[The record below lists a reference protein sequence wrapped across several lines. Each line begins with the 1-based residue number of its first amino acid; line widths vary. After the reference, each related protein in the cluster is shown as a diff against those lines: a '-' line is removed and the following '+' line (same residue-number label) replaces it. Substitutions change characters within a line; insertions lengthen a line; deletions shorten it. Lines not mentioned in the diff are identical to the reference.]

1 MFSDAGIIF
10 AKKFYLKKFIFIFF
24 LTTSIISCAKID
36 LFEKQVAL
44 PSQQWFYKNV
54 PAFTFNIT
62 DTSSFYN
69 LYIILRHTDAYNYN
83 NIWVQLG
90 SKAPG
95 DTMHFQNIN
104 LELATDANGWQ
115 GTGVDDIF
123 EIRKNITP
131 GPVPFKKP
139 GEYTFS
145 VAQIMRENPLNHIL
159 NVGFRVEKVK

>member
-1 MFSDAGIIF
+1 MQ
-10 AKKFYLKKFIFIFF
+10 KKIYLKKFIFI
-24 LTTSIISCAKID
+24 LLLATSFVSCAKID
-36 LFEKQVAL
+36 LFEKQVAI
-44 PSQQWFYKNV
+44 PSQQWFYKNT
-54 PAFTFNIT
+54 PTFTFNID
-62 DTSSFYN
+62 DTSSLYN

-123 EIRKNITP
+123 EIRKNITA
-131 GPVPFKKP
+131 GPIPFKKP

-145 VAQIMRENPLNHIL
+145 VAQIMRENPLGHIL
-159 NVGFRVEKVK
+159 NVGFRVEKLK

>member
-44 PSQQWFYKNV
+44 PSQQW
-54 PAFTFNIT
+54 
-62 DTSSFYN
+62 FYN